1 MSANEPPIDD
11 VLTMLGEAP
20 QRLAELTAGLK
31 PHALTTRQAP
41 DEWSANDVIA
51 HLRACADMWGGSIA
65 TMLREDHPRI
75 RAVNPRAWIH
85 DTDYLG
91 RAFRPSL
98 RAYRRQREELLALL
112 ESLPPDGWARG
123 ATFTGA
129 GKPIDRTVLSQAQRD
144 RGSRTATPQTD
155 RAGRGRDTRL
165 DVPAGQ
171 RSQTSGSCA
180 KCTRTGSNERRRST
194 ELG

>member
-129 GKPIDRTVLSQAQRD
+129 GKPIDRTVLSQAQRIVVHE
-144 RGSRTATPQTD
+144 RPHLKQIARVAGEI
-155 RAGRGRDTRL
+155 RA
-165 DVPAGQ
+165 
-171 RSQTSGSCA
+171 
-180 KCTRTGSNERRRST
+180 
-194 ELG
+194 